1 MKLAN
6 RTFAIIALVLALVTA
21 SQISGMSYIYNS
33 YNAIAHYMN
42 DHKWIDQEE
51 VLDAQDNKIGTIKTR
66 SIIHPIVSTVAS
78 LYVSTF
84 FDNEGKKIGHCR
96 YCTFRF
102 KKSGYIFKLHINQNE
117 RGKGYGAQLL
127 AHVGKKLFQ
136 QGCTLINGKPKAFDL
151 KSGENHSE
159 MQKKLIAFYGQ
170 FGAKKDG
177 RKMAIEAPSAK
188 QHNQEQALQRAAMIA
203 NHIAQSSQAYS
214 VAPSQAIGRINI
226 LLNHITK

>member
-1 MKLAN
+1 MKFLI
-6 RTFAIIALVLALVTA
+6 RTFRLTALILASGII
-21 SQISGMSYIYNS
+21 SQISGMSYICNGYNKLT
-33 YNAIAHYMN
+33 HYMN

-51 VLDAQDNKIGTIKTR
+51 ILDAQDNKIGTIKTR
-66 SIIHPIVSTVAS
+66 SIIHPIASTLAS

-84 FDNEGKKIGHCR
+84 FDSEGKKIGHCR

-102 KKSGYIFKLHINQNE
+102 KKSGYIYKLHINQNE

-127 AHVGKKLFQ
+127 AYVGKKLFQ
-136 QGCTLINGKPKAFDL
+136 RGCTLINGKPKAFDL

-159 MQKKLIAFYGQ
+159 MQKKVIAFYGQ
-170 FGAKKDG
+170 FGAKNDG

-203 NHIAQSSQAYS
+203 NHVTQSSQAHS